1 MTTIIRQAAASRGA
15 VERADGSRQAVR
27 VLLAGDVRLYRELL
41 AGALGDEDSIERG
54 SPR

>member
-1 MTTIIRQAAASRGA
+1 MTTISRQAAASRA

-27 VLLAGDVRLYRELL
+27 ILLEGDVRLYCELL